1 MSAPTTDP
9 GLGDYCRDDGTVP
22 AFDHV
27 NQHLADLEA
36 EPRDPDP
43 VIAAE
48 QDDRDRSAYRG
59 DWLRAE
65 TAAARVLDM
74 RMSAEL
80 DDRERE

>member
-1 MSAPTTDP
+1 MNAPTADR
-9 GLGDYCRDDGTVP
+9 DYSRDTDGTVP
-22 AFDHV
+22 SFDQV
-27 NQHLADLEA
+27 NRHLADLEA

-43 VIAAE
+43 VVAAE

-65 TAAARVLDM
+65 LANARVLEM
-74 RMSAEL
+74 RIDAEL